1 MSEASTIRRKGSS
14 FFSVPALRVEARHSE
29 RGVEFYAWRPHV
41 SMWFAD
47 AQSLLRWVK
56 WPPKTQTGDA
66 LREWLQE
73 QAHEKEAPQGL

>member
-1 MSEASTIRRKGSS
+1 
-14 FFSVPALRVEARHSE
+14 
-29 RGVEFYAWRPHV
+29 
-41 SMWFAD
+41 MWFAD